1 MLYRKKLISSNLITI
16 VVLFL
21 CISVLSLSA
30 AENTEIIVGIVE
42 FEEKTTIGQE
52 NAGVIIPE
60 ILVTFLKEIGKYQLC
75 ERILLEKALEEQE
88 LQLSGITDEK
98 NAARIGQIFGL
109 NAIITGSAMKVG
121 DEITISG
128 RMIHT
133 ETSEIIASGT
143 VKFKKLKQLE
153 AHLEELAY
161 LLSGYSEKE
170 VKKLLTNREI
180 AKTRLG
186 GRIAS
191 GLYINNSADI
201 FSFKPFTG
209 SLFFHSR
216 FIDTDLLITAPFPP
230 AKAGGFTDIVHLNPF
245 IHFGIGAAFTRISA
259 VGGGTISGVKYK
271 EVGWG
276 MELLSA

>member
-1 MLYRKKLISSNLITI
+1 
-16 VVLFL
+16 
-21 CISVLSLSA
+21 
-30 AENTEIIVGIVE
+30 
-42 FEEKTTIGQE
+42 
-52 NAGVIIPE
+52 
-60 ILVTFLKEIGKYQLC
+60 
-75 ERILLEKALEEQE
+75 
-88 LQLSGITDEK
+88 
-98 NAARIGQIFGL
+98 
-109 NAIITGSAMKVG
+109 MKVG

-133 ETSEIIASGT
+133 ETTEIIASGT

-191 GLYINNSADI
+191 GLYFNNSADI

-216 FIDTDLLITAPFPP
+216 FIDADLLMTAPFPP
-230 AKAGGFTDIVHLNPF
+230 ARAGGFTGIVHLNPF
-245 IHFGIGAAFTRISA
+245 IHFGIGAAFTRVIDA
-259 VGGGTISGVKYK
+259 AGGTISGVKYK
-271 EVGWG
+271 EAGWDGIAVGLNYRATKRMRAG
-276 MELLSA
+276 LYVGQAISGFIGPTDADYYNYKLGDEQGEGHMILLNGEFNITDKLSLRVDLIAATGSIYNETNDPQRLECEIILIPISLGYSFSY